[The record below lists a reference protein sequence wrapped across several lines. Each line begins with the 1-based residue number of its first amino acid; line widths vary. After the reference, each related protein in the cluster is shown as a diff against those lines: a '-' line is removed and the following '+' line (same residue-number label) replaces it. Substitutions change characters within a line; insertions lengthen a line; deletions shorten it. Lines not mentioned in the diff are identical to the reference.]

1 MATIYEVSKLAG
13 VSLATVS
20 RVTNNN
26 TRVSDKTKKRVEEA
40 MAELAYRPNS
50 IAQSLASS
58 CSNSIGVMVSELN
71 GPFFGQMMAGIEAE
85 LREAGKHVI
94 ITTGQSKE
102 DKEKDGIE
110 FLLSRNCDA
119 LIVHIEA
126 LTDEYLRGLN
136 EGETPIYFMSR
147 TIKGLQENC
156 INLNNELGGYLSTQA
171 IIKHG
176 HKQIA
181 YIAGPKF
188 KPDSQDRFLGHKRAL
203 KENNIVFDPD
213 LYFEGDFKYTGGR
226 NGIRSLLNNN
236 RIFSAL
242 VCANDEMAS
251 GAMTYAREHGIKL
264 PAELS
269 IIGFDNMSFSQY
281 VYPKLTTVD
290 YPVFEMG
297 QMAAKLVL
305 KNVYHQNTIHI
316 KHFFEPTLIMRDSMR
331 RLCE

>member
-26 TRVSDKTKKRVEEA
+26 TRVSDKTRKKVVDA
-40 MAELAYRPNS
+40 MAELAYRPNA
-50 IAQSLASS
+50 IAQSLASNR
-58 CSNSIGVMVSELN
+58 SNSIGVMVSELN
-71 GPFFGQMMAGIEAE
+71 GPFFGQMMAGIEKE

-126 LTDEYLRGLN
+126 LSDEYLRGLN
-136 EGETPIYFMSR
+136 EGDTPVYFMSR
-147 TIKGLQENC
+147 TVEGLQNNC
-156 INLNNELGGYLSTQA
+156 INLNNELGGYLATQTL
-171 IIKHG
+171 IEQG
-176 HKQIA
+176 HKQVA
-181 YIAGPKF
+181 YIAGPQF
-188 KPDSQDRFLGHKRAL
+188 KPDSKDRFLGHKRAL
-203 KENNIVFDPD
+203 KENNIAFDPD
-213 LYFEGDFKYTGGR
+213 LYFEGDFKCAGGQ
-226 NGIRSLLNNN
+226 NGIKSLLNK
-236 RIFSAL
+236 RKIFSAL

-251 GAMTYAREHGIKL
+251 GAMTFAREHDIKL
-264 PAELS
+264 PEELS
-269 IIGFDNMSFSQY
+269 IVGFDNIIFSQHL
-281 VYPKLTTVD
+281 YPKLTTVD

-305 KNVYHQNTIHI
+305 KNVYHQNKLQIT
-316 KHFFEPTLIMRDSMR
+316 HFFEPTLITRDSVSS
-331 RLCE
+331 LYK

>member
-26 TRVSDKTKKRVEEA
+26 TRVSDKTKKRVEDA
-40 MAELAYRPNS
+40 MAEFAYRPNS

-71 GPFFGQMMAGIEAE
+71 GPFFGQMMAGIEKE

-94 ITTGQSKE
+94 ITTGQSNEK
-102 DKEKDGIE
+102 KEKNGIE

-126 LTDEYLRGLN
+126 LSDEYLRELN
-136 EGETPIYFMSR
+136 KSGTPVYFISR
-147 TIKGLQENC
+147 TIEGLQENC
-156 INLNNELGGYLSTQA
+156 INVNNELGGYLATQV
-171 IIKHG
+171 IIEQG

-181 YIAGPKF
+181 YIAGPQF
-188 KPDSQDRFLGHKRAL
+188 KTDSQDRLLGHKRAL
-203 KENNIVFDPD
+203 KENNIVFNPA

-226 NGIRSLLNNN
+226 NGIKSLLKNKT
-236 RIFSAL
+236 IFSAL
-242 VCANDEMAS
+242 VCASDEMAS
-251 GAMTYAREHGIKL
+251 GAMTFAREHGIKL
-264 PAELS
+264 PEELS
-269 IIGFDNMSFSQY
+269 IVGFDNIIFSQHL
-281 VYPKLTTVD
+281 YPKLTTVD

-305 KNVYHQNTIHI
+305 KNVYHQNKLQIT
-316 KHFFEPTLIMRDSMR
+316 HFFKPTLITRDSVR
-331 RLCE
+331 SICE

>member
-26 TRVSDKTKKRVEEA
+26 TRVSDKTKKRVEDA

-71 GPFFGQMMAGIEAE
+71 GPFFGQMMAGIEKE

-94 ITTGQSKE
+94 ITTGQSNE
-102 DKEKDGIE
+102 DEEKKGIE

-126 LTDEYLRGLN
+126 LSDEYLRELN
-136 EGETPIYFMSR
+136 KSDTPVYFISR
-147 TIKGLQENC
+147 TIEGLQENC
-156 INLNNELGGYLSTQA
+156 INLNNELGGYLATQV
-171 IIKHG
+171 IIEQG

-181 YIAGPKF
+181 YIAGPQF
-188 KPDSQDRFLGHKRAL
+188 KTDSQDRLLGHKRAL
-203 KENNIVFDPD
+203 KENNIVFNPA

-226 NGIRSLLNNN
+226 NGIKSLLKNKT
-236 RIFSAL
+236 IFSAL
-242 VCANDEMAS
+242 VCASDEMAS
-251 GAMTYAREHGIKL
+251 GAMTFAREYGIEL
-264 PAELS
+264 PEELS
-269 IIGFDNMSFSQY
+269 IVGFDNIIFSQHL
-281 VYPKLTTVD
+281 YPKLTTVD

-305 KNVYHQNTIHI
+305 KNVYHQNKIHI
-316 KHFFEPTLIMRDSMR
+316 KHFFEPTLITRDSVR
-331 RLCE
+331 SICE

>member
-26 TRVSDKTKKRVEEA
+26 TRVSDKTKKRVEDA

-71 GPFFGQMMAGIEAE
+71 GPFFGQMMAGIEKE

-94 ITTGQSKE
+94 ITTGQSNE
-102 DKEKDGIE
+102 DEEKKGIE

-126 LTDEYLRGLN
+126 LSDEYLRELN
-136 EGETPIYFMSR
+136 KSGTPVYFISR
-147 TIKGLQENC
+147 TIEGLQENC
-156 INLNNELGGYLSTQA
+156 INVNNELGGYLATQV
-171 IIKHG
+171 IIEQG

-181 YIAGPKF
+181 YIAGPQF
-188 KPDSQDRFLGHKRAL
+188 KTDSQDRLLGHKRAL
-203 KENNIVFDPD
+203 KENNIVFNPA

-226 NGIRSLLNNN
+226 NGIKSLLKNKT
-236 RIFSAL
+236 IFSAL
-242 VCANDEMAS
+242 VCASDEMAS
-251 GAMTYAREHGIKL
+251 GAMTFAREHGIKL
-264 PAELS
+264 PEELS
-269 IIGFDNMSFSQY
+269 IVGFDNIIFSQHL
-281 VYPKLTTVD
+281 YPKLTTVD

-305 KNVYHQNTIHI
+305 KNVYHQNKLQIT
-316 KHFFEPTLIMRDSMR
+316 HFFKPTLITRDSVR
-331 RLCE
+331 SICE

>member
-26 TRVSDKTKKRVEEA
+26 TRVSDKTKKRVEDA

-71 GPFFGQMMAGIEAE
+71 GPFFGQMMAGIEKE

-94 ITTGQSKE
+94 ITTGQSNEK
-102 DKEKDGIE
+102 KEKNGIE

-126 LTDEYLRGLN
+126 LSDEYLRELN
-136 EGETPIYFMSR
+136 KSGTPVYFISR
-147 TIKGLQENC
+147 TIEGLQENC
-156 INLNNELGGYLSTQA
+156 INVNNELGGYLATQV
-171 IIKHG
+171 IIEQG

-181 YIAGPKF
+181 YIAGPQF
-188 KPDSQDRFLGHKRAL
+188 KTDSQDRLLGHKRAL
-203 KENNIVFDPD
+203 KENNIVFNPA

-226 NGIRSLLNNN
+226 NGIKSLLKNKI
-236 RIFSAL
+236 IFSAL
-242 VCANDEMAS
+242 VCASDEMAS
-251 GAMTYAREHGIKL
+251 GAMTFAREHGIKL
-264 PAELS
+264 PEELS
-269 IIGFDNMSFSQY
+269 IVGFDNIIFSQHL
-281 VYPKLTTVD
+281 YPKLTTVD

-305 KNVYHQNTIHI
+305 KNVYHQNKLQIT
-316 KHFFEPTLIMRDSMR
+316 HFFKPTLITRDSVR
-331 RLCE
+331 SICE